1 MKENP
6 TVLNEI
12 TNEGERVTHLYP
24 NTCYKA
30 HLSIYQFALSFCGGK
45 SVLDAGSGCGYG
57 ANYLAEKGTDSVIGI
72 DFSQTAV
79 AFSKQYFRRENLCY
93 QEMDLQNIEGFPPET
108 FDFIFTSNVLE
119 HISDVPA
126 FLHTAHKLLKP
137 SGVMLVAVPP
147 ITNAESRQANIDN
160 PYHLNIWSPRQWH
173 YVLSQ
178 YFEEIECFRHHI
190 ELPNYELDFSDTPE
204 TSIPGIEDFQF
215 LPISIELLNQI
226 GALTAI
232 FVVKQKKEEKNL
244 PLVNSFPL
252 MIDDSFT
259 RVPQKINSNLIT
271 FIRRLGKAYR
281 LLRTNQWVVFREEVA
296 NFIIW
301 NLKNNI

>member
-6 TVLNEI
+6 IVLNEI

-30 HLSIYQFALSFCGGK
+30 HLSIYQFALRFCGGK
-45 SVLDAGSGCGYG
+45 RVLDAGSGCGYG
-57 ANYLAEKGTDSVIGI
+57 ANYLAEKGADSVTGI

-79 AFSKQYFRRENLCY
+79 AFSKQYFRRGNLCY
-93 QEMDLQNIEGFPPET
+93 HEMDLQNIEGFPPET

-119 HISDVPA
+119 HIADVPA
-126 FLHTAHKLLKP
+126 FLQVAHRLLTP
-137 SGVMLVAVPP
+137 HGIMLVAVPP
-147 ITNAESRQANIDN
+147 ITNAESRQANLDN

-190 ELPNYELDFSDTPE
+190 ELPNYDLDFSDTPE
-204 TSIPGIEDFQF
+204 TSIPVIEDFQF

-226 GALTAI
+226 GALTAV
-232 FVVKQKKEEKNL
+232 FVVRRKNSDQSL
-244 PLVNSFPL
+244 PHFNSFCP

-259 RVPQKINSNLIT
+259 RVPQKTDSDLLT
-271 FIRRLGKAYR
+271 FIRRLSKAYR
-281 LLRTNQWVVFREEVA
+281 LLRTTQWAVFREEVA

-301 NLKNNI
+301 SFKNTI